1 MSTNPTTRNEAI
13 EAIATGAWFSVYET
27 VAQDRPGFTPD
38 GIGDGSRGFAVAVG
52 PVREVRLDRFWI
64 YSTGPEVS
72 PATSAAACMDAVR
85 SELEDLDDDT
95 LMRVAR
101 NMATG
106 ATGWGTWTDHADL
119 VLDIVT
125 VTASEEVA
133 RAIGVG
139 RLEQAIWSEA
149 TGEIEL

>member
-1 MSTNPTTRNEAI
+1 MSNHPITRTEAI

-27 VAQDRPGFTPD
+27 VAQDRPGFTPE

-64 YSTGPEVS
+64 NSTGPEVS

-85 SELEDLDDDT
+85 DELEDLDDAT

-101 NMATG
+101 NMSTG
-106 ATGWGTWTDHADL
+106 ATGWGTWTDQADL

-139 RLEQAIWSEA
+139 RLEQAIWSEG